1 MLTYILTT
9 LVKHSTNGKNL
20 LKKLIFNIL
29 NNKLTQ
35 FLIHNLY

>member
-9 LVKHSTNGKNL
+9 HVKHSTNGKNL